1 MARNRKVANVNLRY
15 NILTVII
22 YIVGIILIVKLFS
35 LQIIHGAEYREQS
48 NTRLTRESVLEASRG
63 AILDKTGTSLVTS
76 KMEFSLEM
84 YKSKVDNDTLNQ
96 DILNMIEVL
105 EKYEISYVDSFP
117 INIDPFEFKISDE
130 TLQKLKNSNNLNEN
144 ITAEEAFY
152 KFKDKYKIKN
162 TNDVQEIRKI
172 IMHTVMQN
180 LIRFLQKLD
189 VTIRTRFSVTKVWEK
204 WMHPSFGIQQ

>member
-130 TLQKLKNSNNLNEN
+130 TLQKWKKSNNLNEN

-162 TNDVQEIRKI
+162 TNTSLK
-172 IMHTVMQN
+172 MG
-180 LIRFLQKLD
+180 LI
-189 VTIRTRFSVTKVWEK
+189 
-204 WMHPSFGIQQ
+204 SFCMAQS

>member
-130 TLQKLKNSNNLNEN
+130 TLQKWKKSNNLNEN

-172 IMHTVMQN
+172 IA
-180 LIRFLQKLD
+180 IRYELAQKGYSSTKS
-189 VTIRTRFSVTKVWEK
+189 VTIAKNIPREAVA
-204 WMHPSFGIQQ
+204 

>member
-105 EKYEISYVDSFP
+105 EKYE
-117 INIDPFEFKISDE
+117 
-130 TLQKLKNSNNLNEN
+130 
-144 ITAEEAFY
+144 
-152 KFKDKYKIKN
+152 
-162 TNDVQEIRKI
+162 
-172 IMHTVMQN
+172 
-180 LIRFLQKLD
+180 LI
-189 VTIRTRFSVTKVWEK
+189 
-204 WMHPSFGIQQ
+204 

>member
-130 TLQKLKNSNNLNEN
+130 TLQKWKKSNNLNEN

-162 TNDVQEIRKI
+162 TNERYENHINQSVYHNGYPILI
-172 IMHTVMQN
+172 IGMQR
-180 LIRFLQKLD
+180 L
-189 VTIRTRFSVTKVWEK
+189 
-204 WMHPSFGIQQ
+204 FG